1 MKPVHL
7 QPLMKSRAITYYLL
21 KHKLSCLVMI
31 VTLLWLTVS
40 TPFVYNYQQQV
51 KKEAVQKQ
59 QSTDKSDDTS
69 NPLSTTNEEKSES
82 GINTLSEYLHD
93 VHILEHYYTLLS
105 NCFECRNSNLYLAF
119 HPETISP
126 PPDSAS

>member
-1 MKPVHL
+1 
-7 QPLMKSRAITYYLL
+7 
-21 KHKLSCLVMI
+21 MI

-40 TPFVYNYQQQV
+40 TPFVYNNQQQV
-51 KKEAVQKQ
+51 KKEAAQKQ
-59 QSTDKSDDTS
+59 QSTDKSNDTS

-93 VHILEHYYTLLS
+93 VHILEHFYTLLS
-105 NCFECRNSNLYLAF
+105 TNFECHNNNLYLAF